1 MSMSVSK
8 NIRKCKKK
16 VLIFFVKSNIVLVR
30 PEIDEKL
37 TLMIE

>member
-8 NIRKCKKK
+8 NIRKCKKG
-16 VLIFFVKSNIVLVR
+16 VDIFVKSNIVLVR